1 MSEQARRGRAVRWAV
16 PVAAVALVAGAIGAG
31 PVIAAVQ
38 GDPALPERT
47 AEQLLA
53 SAAQASRSGL
63 KPMSGTVMQT
73 ASLGLPGLPGVS
85 GVGGSSPAALLAG
98 SHELKVWYGGEDKV
112 RFALPGRMSE
122 TDLIVNGDQVWL
134 WQSDLNKATRVKA
147 DSPEGTEGA
156 EGTGKTGGPGSLGD
170 GRPGTGPGDAHR
182 ALPTATTP
190 QQLAQELLKRVGA
203 DTAVSVTSTEKVAD
217 RAAYQLVLAP
227 KDASSLVK
235 EVKLALDGE
244 TFVPLRIQV
253 YARSAAEPAFEVG
266 FTSVTFSPPAAENF
280 TFTPPAGAKVEEASI
295 GELAKD
301 GGARQGEKLRE
312 GEKIGEKVRTVGEG
326 WTTVA
331 VIPASET
338 AKLTSAPQGEGPAG
352 QDAGQGAGQGA
363 GQDAGA
369 ITDALLKSAKPI
381 SGTWGSGKVIQT
393 KLVSALLTD
402 DGRLLVGAVTPE
414 RLSEAAGQ
422 K

>member
-16 PVAAVALVAGAIGAG
+16 PVAAIALVTGAIGAG

-38 GDPALPERT
+38 GDPTLPERT

-53 SAAQASRSGL
+53 SAAQASQAGL

-73 ASLGLPGLPGVS
+73 ASLGLPGLPAVS
-85 GVGGSSPAALLAG
+85 GMGGSSPAALLAG

-122 TDLIVNGDQVWL
+122 TDLIVNGDQVWM
-134 WQSDLNKATRVKA
+134 WQSDTNKATRIKKGDA
-147 DSPEGTEGA
+147 D
-156 EGTGKTGGPGSLGD
+156 GTGGEKGLGHGGPD
-170 GRPGTGPGDAHR
+170 DAHR

-190 QQLAQELLKRVGA
+190 QQLARQLLGRIGA
-203 DTAVSVTSTEKVAD
+203 DTAVSVTNTEKVAD

-227 KDASSLVK
+227 KDTSSLVR

-253 YARSAAEPAFEVG
+253 YARNAAEPAFEVG

-295 GELAKD
+295 GELA
-301 GGARQGEKLRE
+301 GEHGAQPGERLKE
-312 GEKIGEKVRTVGEG
+312 GEEIKGKARTVGEG

-331 VIPASET
+331 VIPASEME
-338 AKLTSAPQGEGPAG
+338 KLTSAPRGEAPEG
-352 QDAGQGAGQGA
+352 Q
-363 GQDAGA
+363 QDAGA

-414 RLSEAAGQ
+414 KLSEAAGR

>member
-16 PVAAVALVAGAIGAG
+16 PAAAIALVAGAIGAG

-38 GDPALPERT
+38 GDPTLPERT

-73 ASLGLPGLPGVS
+73 ASLGLPALPGVP
-85 GVGGSSPAALLAG
+85 GMGGSSPAALLAG
-98 SHELKVWYGGEDKV
+98 SHELKVWYGGEDRF

-122 TDLIVNGDQVWL
+122 TDLIANGDQVWL
-134 WQSDLNKATRVKA
+134 WQSDVNKATRVKA
-147 DSPEGTEGA
+147 GGA
-156 EGTGKTGGPGSLGD
+156 EGLGEGKPGAV
-170 GRPGTGPGDAHR
+170 DAHR
-182 ALPTATTP
+182 ALPTAATP
-190 QQLAQELLKRVGA
+190 QQLAQELLGRIGA
-203 DTAVSVTSTEKVAD
+203 DTVVSVTNTEKVAD

-266 FTSVTFSPPAAENF
+266 FTSVTFTPPAAENF
-280 TFTPPAGAKVEEASI
+280 TFTPPAGAKIEEASI
-295 GELAKD
+295 GELAEKR
-301 GGARQGEKLRE
+301 GARQGEKLRQ
-312 GEKIGEKVRTVGEG
+312 GEEIREKARTVGTG

-331 VIPASET
+331 VIPASEM
-338 AKLTSAPQGEGPAG
+338 AKLASAPRGEGP
-352 QDAGQGAGQGA
+352 AGQGA
-363 GQDAGA
+363 GQDAAA
-369 ITDALLKSAKPI
+369 ITDTLLKSAKPI

-414 RLSEAAGQ
+414 KLSEAAGQ

>member
-16 PVAAVALVAGAIGAG
+16 PVAAIALVAGAIGAG

-38 GDPALPERT
+38 GDPTLPERT

-73 ASLGLPGLPGVS
+73 ASLGLPGLPGVP

-98 SHELKVWYGGEDKV
+98 SHELKVWYGGEDRF

-134 WQSDLNKATRVKA
+134 WQSDVNKATRVKA
-147 DSPEGTEGA
+147 GGA
-156 EGTGKTGGPGSLGD
+156 EGLGEGKPGV
-170 GRPGTGPGDAHR
+170 GTGDAHK

-190 QQLAQELLKRVGA
+190 QQLAQELLGRIGA
-203 DTAVSVTSTEKVAD
+203 DTVVSVTNTEKVAD

-227 KDASSLVK
+227 KDTSSLVK

-266 FTSVTFSPPAAENF
+266 FTSVTFTPPAAENF

-295 GELAKD
+295 GELS
-301 GGARQGEKLRE
+301 GEHGARRDEKLKEGQEIRE
-312 GEKIGEKVRTVGEG
+312 KARTVGTG

-331 VIPASET
+331 VIPASEM
-338 AKLTSAPQGEGPAG
+338 AKLASAPQSEGPAG
-352 QDAGQGAGQGA
+352 QGS
-363 GQDAGA
+363 GQDAA
-369 ITDALLKSAKPI
+369 AVTETLLRSAKPI

-414 RLSEAAGQ
+414 KLSEAAGQ

>member
-16 PVAAVALVAGAIGAG
+16 PAAAIALVAGAIGAG

-38 GDPALPERT
+38 GDPTLPERT

-73 ASLGLPGLPGVS
+73 ASLGLPALPGVP
-85 GVGGSSPAALLAG
+85 GMGGSSPAALLAG
-98 SHELKVWYGGEDKV
+98 SHELKVWYGGEDKF

-122 TDLIVNGDQVWL
+122 TDLIANGDQVWL
-134 WQSDLNKATRVKA
+134 WQSDANKATRVKA
-147 DSPEGTEGA
+147 GGA
-156 EGTGKTGGPGSLGD
+156 EGLGEGKPGAA
-170 GRPGTGPGDAHR
+170 DAHK

-190 QQLAQELLKRVGA
+190 QQLAQELLGRIGA
-203 DTAVSVTSTEKVAD
+203 DTVVSVTNTEKVAD

-227 KDASSLVK
+227 KDTSSLVK

-266 FTSVTFSPPAAENF
+266 FTSVTFTPPAAENF

-295 GELAKD
+295 GELAEER
-301 GGARQGEKLRE
+301 GARQGEKLRQ
-312 GEKIGEKVRTVGEG
+312 GEEIREKARTVGKG

-331 VIPASET
+331 VIPASEM
-338 AKLTSAPQGEGPAG
+338 AKLASAPQGEGPAG
-352 QDAGQGAGQGA
+352 QGA
-363 GQDAGA
+363 GQDAAA
-369 ITDALLKSAKPI
+369 ITDTLLKSAKPI

-414 RLSEAAGQ
+414 KLSEAAGQ